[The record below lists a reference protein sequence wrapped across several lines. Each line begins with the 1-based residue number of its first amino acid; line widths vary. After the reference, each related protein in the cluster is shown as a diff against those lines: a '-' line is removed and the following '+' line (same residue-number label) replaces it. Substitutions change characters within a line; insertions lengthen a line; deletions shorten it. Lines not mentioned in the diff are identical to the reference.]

1 MKFISS
7 MNPWYSVFF
16 HNLSSSERED
26 IMKWCRENI
35 SGQLGITDIGGSS
48 MSLRSYV
55 RPAEELDNFGR
66 INGFA
71 EKRDNASVI
80 ISFTEQSDLTA
91 FLLVFE
97 SEAENTQNN
106 NYR

>member
-16 HNLSSSERED
+16 SNISSSEREE
-26 IMKWCRENI
+26 IAKWCRDNI
-35 SGQLGITDIGGSS
+35 TGQLGITDVGGSS
-48 MSLRSYV
+48 MTLKSYA
-55 RPAEELDNFGR
+55 RPADELDNFGR
-66 INGFA
+66 KNFFA
-71 EKRDNASVI
+71 EKRDHATVI

-106 NYR
+106 QYR